1 MTTSEKKLSAA
12 DCTTMIVPTIDDA
25 REPIFAVLAKRT
37 YDIRP
42 NAEPSPAPEAVPLTL
57 IDRYYEDGD
66 PQTTAVQFEA
76 EVAPF
81 KLATDFVVIGCACAP
96 GGRPVV
102 SLDASVEI
110 GKTKKQIRVIGDR
123 SCEFNSGRPPR
134 FKDPQPFTEMEIR
147 YERAYGGIDD
157 KSMPDVMFMYP
168 RNPRGTGFLLAN
180 HADTVK
186 ELRLPNLEDPQD
198 LLTPDRLVLGNP
210 EKWPEQPLPQ
220 GFGWFPKIAYPRCSF
235 VGALPAYVAPGVPL
249 KEEAL
254 GLVPRNQIA
263 LGRQF
268 RLPSYDVRFNHGA
281 SLGLTVPFLS
291 GGEPVRLTNLTTD
304 GLLAF
309 RLPSEK
315 PKMAL
320 DIGSGPSELAP
331 VPHTAC
337 VRVAD
342 RQLDMIWRGALRY
355 PGVEWLPQMKRLT
368 AEVVWP

>member
-1 MTTSEKKLSAA
+1 MSPSDKKRNAPEGTS
-12 DCTTMIVPTIDDA
+12 TIVPTMDDA
-25 REPIFAVLAKRT
+25 REPVFVVLAKRT
-37 YDIRP
+37 YDVRP
-42 NAEPSPAPEAVPLTL
+42 NATPTPVAEAVPLAL

-66 PQTTAVQFEA
+66 PQTTTVQCEA

-81 KLATDFVVIGCACAP
+81 KLATDFVVIGSACAP
-96 GGRPVV
+96 GGKPVV
-102 SLDASVEI
+102 SLDACVQI
-110 GKTKKQIRVIGDR
+110 ANTKKQIRVIGDR
-123 SCEFNSGRPPR
+123 DCEFNSGRAPR
-134 FKDPQPFTEMEIR
+134 FKDPQPFTAMEIR

-180 HADTVK
+180 HAETVK

-198 LLTPDRLVLGNP
+198 LLTPDRLVLGDP
-210 EKWPEQPLPQ
+210 EKWPGQPLPQ

-235 VGALPAYVAPGVPL
+235 VGALPAYVGPAVPL
-249 KEEAL
+249 KEETL

-281 SLGLTVPFLS
+281 SLGLTVPFLA
-291 GGEPVRLTNLTTD
+291 GGEAVRLTNLTPD
-304 GLLAF
+304 GVLAF
-309 RLPSEK
+309 SVPSEK
-315 PKMAL
+315 PQMAL
-320 DIGSGPSELAP
+320 DIGSGASELPP
-331 VPHTAC
+331 VLHTAC

-355 PGVEWLPQMKRLT
+355 PGVEWLSQLKRLT